1 MSIRRLLAATA
12 AALMTLAG
20 CSHSGEW
27 VEVTGMAGE
36 PYEVVY
42 GQYVGEV
49 FDDGPCADQQDV
61 EGDIYRHR
69 FAHGEDSGVPWVSDE
84 RVAGDYEY
92 VADIDFQE
100 DGDAC
105 VGYFTGTETM
115 TNDGGTWE
123 GTVEGTMTWDGPADT
138 ANTVYD
144 IDRTMLG
151 SGDYDGLKYSYK
163 LYGTDFPWELTG
175 TISPA

>member
-1 MSIRRLLAATA
+1 
-12 AALMTLAG
+12 
-20 CSHSGEW
+20 
-27 VEVTGMAGE
+27 MAGE

-138 ANTVYD
+138 ADTVYD

-151 SGDYDGLKYSYK
+151 APSGSVRHALALMPVLANSGAASEQPGRADLSS
-163 LYGTDFPWELTG
+163 TQPR
-175 TISPA
+175 SRVA